1 MQYGY
6 EKMMDE
12 YDLTYSELPQA
23 AKVSIQ
29 AIKKIEKA
37 MNMVEAS
44 GKEVKRDT
52 IEKIKANDKWT
63 MNEILDYVHDTDDN
77 DDDMPYDEDEI
88 FDDLEEL
95 EEEVK
100 TEKNKDVV
108 IPQINLKIEDEL
120 KSLYSTGKKKF
131 TIDELGDS
139 AGNVYD
145 AIFDFYDAN
154 EENGVQTSNYSL
166 IEKDDNLFHLSKI

>member
-44 GKEVKRDT
+44 GKKVSRDT

-77 DDDMPYDEDEI
+77 DDDMPYDEEEI
-88 FDDLEEL
+88 LEDFEGT
-95 EEEVK
+95 EESK
-100 TEKNKDVV
+100 GNKDVV
-108 IPQINLKIEDEL
+108 IPQINLKIEEEL

-131 TIDELGDS
+131 TIDELGES

-145 AIFDFYDAN
+145 AIFDFYDAD
-154 EENGVQTSNYSL
+154 EDNGVQTSNYQL